1 MREKFARFMMGR
13 YGVDDLARVTS
24 ISALVFLIISMF
36 SGFLPVLGIFYW
48 LALALII
55 YNCFRMLS
63 RNVQKRYAENQKFLN
78 ARYRFTAKKTQQKTQ
93 WAQRKIYR
101 FYRCPSCRQKVRVP
115 KGRGKICITCPKCKT
130 EFVKRS

>member
-1 MREKFARFMMGR
+1 MREKLARFMTGR
-13 YGVDDLARVTS
+13 YGMDDLARLTN
-24 ISALVFLIISMF
+24 IGALILLILSMF
-36 SGFLPVLGIFYW
+36 SGVWPPLAVFYW

-55 YNCFRMLS
+55 YTCFRIFS
-63 RNVQKRYAENQKFLN
+63 RNVQKRYEENQRFLN
-78 ARYRFTAKKTQQKTQ
+78 ARYRFTVKKTQKKTQ
-93 WAQRKIYR
+93 WAQRGIYR

>member
-1 MREKFARFMMGR
+1 MREKISRFMIGR
-13 YGVDDLARVTS
+13 YGVDDLARVTTV
-24 ISALVFLIISMF
+24 SALILLIISMF

-48 LALALII
+48 FAVALIL
-55 YNCFRMLS
+55 YNCYRILS

-78 ARYRFTAKKTQQKTQ
+78 ARYRFSAKKSQAKTQ
-93 WAQRKIYR
+93 WAQRGIYR

-115 KGRGKICITCPKCKT
+115 RGKGKICITCPKCKT